1 LPRLESFDPP
11 RTSPKLNDMAVNHL
25 LGTLNGV
32 LLSGADQI
40 NAINNVPV
48 RSYDKDPVILHLKLL
63 IAAFS
68 RSIPN
73 GAHRV
78 K

>member
-11 RTSPKLNDMAVNHL
+11 RTLPKLDDMAVNHVP
-25 LGTLNGV
+25 GTLNGV

-48 RSYDKDPVILHLKLL
+48 RPDHKDPVILHPKFS
-63 IAAFS
+63 IATSS
-68 RSIPN
+68 RNIC
-73 GAHRV
+73 
-78 K
+78 